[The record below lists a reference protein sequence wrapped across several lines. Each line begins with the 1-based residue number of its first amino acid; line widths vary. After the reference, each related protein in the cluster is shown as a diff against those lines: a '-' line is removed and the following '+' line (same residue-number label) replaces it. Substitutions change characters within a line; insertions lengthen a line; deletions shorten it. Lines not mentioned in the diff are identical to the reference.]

1 MKSRVEVIFNVFQQ
15 GSFEELISSQGIFS
29 QVIGEPAGDD
39 LGTDENER
47 SITPL
52 KSILR
57 QISSSSQQSLQA
69 IKDDE
74 SVYQASENEKEEP
87 DQEQTDEGA
96 VNFSTYRDYWTL
108 GGSCFAI
115 FFMVFLFIATQFA
128 ASAADMWVAYW
139 TTTEQTRINNDDEI
153 SDDLISTE
161 NCILIYSILVG
172 SLFVTALSR
181 SFLFY
186 VLSMRSSLRLHD
198 KMFQSLVRAPMHFF
212 SWNPTGRILNR
223 FASLDKLIIYY

>member
-1 MKSRVEVIFNVFQQ
+1 M
-15 GSFEELISSQGIFS
+15 ISSQGIFS

-39 LGTDENER
+39 LGCEANER
-47 SITPL
+47 SMTPL

-87 DQEQTDEGA
+87 DKELTEDGA
-96 VNFSTYRDYWTL
+96 VNFSTYKDYWTL
-108 GGSCFAI
+108 GGSLFAI
-115 FFMVFLFIATQFA
+115 FFMVFLFIVTQVA

-139 TTTEQTRINNDDEI
+139 TTIEQTRIDD
-153 SDDLISTE
+153 DDYDKELISTE

-172 SLFVTALSR
+172 SLFVTAMCR

-223 FASLDKLIIYY
+223 CASYK